1 MTHLKNLYFLFTND
15 LFLREARR
23 PDTIPFAI
31 TQISLVALMRT
42 RRLLFSWIG
51 HADLRAMAATLPH
64 DQQEEVLRGLKPP
77 KPLPGEVGPLR
88 CLLDQETFDEIHL
101 LSDHGATKDGPYVKW
116 LGGRPALH
124 AVKLANPIDY
134 DEVFRVVDAQ
144 LASVVNVP
152 RQDRLDLCMHLSPG
166 TPTMTAIWLLLGKSK
181 YHRTTFFQ
189 THDGKAWVTEVP
201 FDLVVDFVPQVM
213 RDADAKLQALAS
225 QSPQDVVGFETIAG
239 DSRAIRVAVGR
250 ARRAA
255 RRDVSVLVLGE
266 SGTGKEMF
274 AQAIHDASPRREGP
288 FVAINC
294 AALSREL
301 LESELFGHKKG
312 AFTGADRDRDGAF
325 READGGTLFLDE
337 IGECDLAMQAKLLRV
352 LQPPDHDPC
361 HRAFHRVG
369 DSKAITSDVRII
381 AATNRDLFDAMSG
394 HRFRADLYYR
404 VAVISIKLPPLRER
418 REDIPLVV
426 ASLLDRINR
435 NFERQEPG
443 FKHKSVSG
451 SAMEFVKKY
460 PWPGNVR
467 QLYNTMMQA
476 AVMTD
481 EDVIERRDFAD
492 ALADVP
498 GKPTIDLLEIPLGE
512 GFSLE
517 EHLEEIQRHYLRRAI
532 AEAKGV
538 KKKAAELLSY
548 RNYQTLAAQLERL
561 GVEPPEDKN

>member
-1 MTHLKNLYFLFTND
+1 
-15 LFLREARR
+15 
-23 PDTIPFAI
+23 
-31 TQISLVALMRT
+31 MRS

-51 HADLRAMAATLPH
+51 HADLAAMAASLP
-64 DQQEEVLRGLKPP
+64 DDLREEVFAGFRLPRVGRGEP
-77 KPLPGEVGPLR
+77 GPLK
-88 CLLDQETFDEIHL
+88 CLLDRETFDEIHL
-101 LSDHGATKDGPYVKW
+101 LSNYGSTVDRHYLEW
-116 LGGRPALH
+116 LGGQPTLH
-124 AVKLANPIDY
+124 PVKLKNPSDY
-134 DEVFRVVDAQ
+134 DEVFRAADSR

-189 THDGKAWVTEVP
+189 THDGKAWMTEVP
-201 FDLVVDFVPQVM
+201 FDLVVDFVPQVL
-213 RDADAKLQALAS
+213 RDADANLQALS
-225 QSPQDVVGFETIAG
+225 GESPQEVRGFESIAG
-239 DSRAIRVAVGR
+239 NSRAIKLAVGR

-255 RRDVSVLVLGE
+255 QRDVSVLLLGE

-274 AQAIHDASPRREGP
+274 AQAIHAASPRRDKP

-312 AFTGADRDRDGAF
+312 AFTGAAENRDGAF
-325 READGGTLFLDE
+325 KEADGGTLFLDE
-337 IGECDLAMQAKLLRV
+337 IGECDPAMQAKLLRV

-361 HRAFHRVG
+361 HRVFNRVG
-369 DSKAITSDVRII
+369 DSKAITSNVRIV
-381 AATNRDLFDAMSG
+381 AATNRDLFDATSG
-394 HRFRADLYYR
+394 HPFRADLYYR

-418 REDIPLVV
+418 REDIPVVV
-426 ASLLDRINR
+426 AALLGRINS

-443 FKHKSVSG
+443 FKHKNVSG

-467 QLYNTMMQA
+467 QLFNTLMQA

-481 EDVIERRDFAD
+481 EEVVERRDLAD
-492 ALADVP
+492 AVADFP
-498 GKPTIDLLEIPLGE
+498 GKPTIDMLELPLGE

-517 EHLEEIQRHYLRRAI
+517 QHLAEIQRHYLCRAM
-532 AEAKGV
+532 EESGGV
-538 KKKAAELLSY
+538 KKRAAELLGY

-561 GVEPPEDKN
+561 EVETRTPEK

>member
-1 MTHLKNLYFLFTND
+1 
-15 LFLREARR
+15 
-23 PDTIPFAI
+23 
-31 TQISLVALMRT
+31 MRT

-51 HADLRAMAATLPH
+51 HADLRAMAATLPP

-77 KPLPGEVGPLR
+77 KPLPGEAGPLR

-101 LSDHGATKDGPYVKW
+101 LSDHGATKDRPYLKW
-116 LGGRPALH
+116 LGGSPTLH
-124 AVKLANPIDY
+124 AVKLKNPSDY
-134 DEVFRVVDAQ
+134 DEVFRVADSR

-189 THDGKAWVTEVP
+189 THDGRAWVTEVP
-201 FDLVVDFVPQVM
+201 FDLVVDFVPQVL

-225 QSPQDVVGFETIAG
+225 QSPQEVVGFESIAG
-239 DSRAIRVAVGR
+239 DSRAIRLSVGR

-255 RRDVSVLVLGE
+255 RRDVSVLLLGE
-266 SGTGKEMF
+266 SGTGKEML
-274 AQAIHDASPRREGP
+274 AKAIHDASPRQGGP
-288 FVAINC
+288 FVPINC

-325 READGGTLFLDE
+325 KEADGGTLFLDE

-352 LQPPDHDPC
+352 LQPPDSDPC
-361 HRAFHRVG
+361 HRAFYRVG

-418 REDIPLVV
+418 REDIPPIV
-426 ASLLDRINR
+426 ASLLDRINS

-498 GKPTIDLLEIPLGE
+498 GRPTIDLLELPLGE

-517 EHLEEIQRHYLRRAI
+517 GHLEEIQRHYLRRAI
-532 AEAKGV
+532 DEARGV
-538 KKKAAELLSY
+538 KKRAAELLGY
-548 RNYQTLAAQLERL
+548 RNYQTLAAQLDRL
-561 GVEPPEDKN
+561 GVEPHEPEK